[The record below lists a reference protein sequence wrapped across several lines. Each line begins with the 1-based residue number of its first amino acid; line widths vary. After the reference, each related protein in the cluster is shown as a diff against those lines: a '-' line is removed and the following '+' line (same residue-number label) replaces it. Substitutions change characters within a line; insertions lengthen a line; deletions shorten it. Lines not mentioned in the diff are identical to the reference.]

1 MGFGGWNAKRGRVR
15 TVVTGL
21 GSVGLASIVVVLGL
35 VTGAAAEPCD
45 VAADLEYVALGDS
58 YSSGYGLP
66 DAAGPC
72 DRSSEYSYPVRIQQS
87 AQFGTFTDVS
97 CAGARTRDFYT
108 AQNGSNPRQ
117 LDALSEDTDVVTFTI
132 GGNDL
137 GFTDIITDC
146 ATDGDCRDAY
156 GGPGMPDLM
165 NKISGPVGDDI
176 QQAMSDAA
184 AAAPNAEIFVLGY
197 PDLLPASPTGPAWTL
212 SCMPTSLVVS
222 SPERTDLRAVQLA
235 LNEEIAMRASAA
247 GATLHYVDTYTPS
260 VGHDLCSSDPW
271 VSVLNIYHPTVTG
284 MLAMALLAQQAID
297 AQLISQCEQSTTTST
312 STTTVSTTTSSPS
325 TTTAAPPYLPPSG
338 TAVSSTTTVITTTST
353 TTTSTTPTST
363 TATSTT
369 PEVATTASVP
379 AQTAPSPTTPATT
392 TPSDV
397 LPVQATQPQVSVTQP
412 EVSVTQPQVSV
423 TNAPAPPPLV
433 TPATQAQP
441 AQAPVQPAA
450 QVGGA
455 TQSGGTPGAPGSMG
469 QAGAS
474 QGGLAT
480 TGAQPQGLL
489 LLGLALIGAG
499 VVVVVLKRRRND

>member
-1 MGFGGWNAKRGRVR
+1 MGFGGCNAKRGRVR

-87 AQFGTFTDVS
+87 AQFGSFTDVS

-117 LDALSEDTDVVTFTI
+117 LDAVSEDTDVVTFTI

-165 NKISGPVGDDI
+165 TKISGPVGDDI
-176 QQAMSDAA
+176 QQAMADAA

-197 PDLLPASPTGPAWTL
+197 PDLLPASPTGSAWTF

-222 SPERTDLRAVQLA
+222 SAERTDLRAVQLA

-297 AQLISQCEQSTTTST
+297 AQLIAQCEQSTTTST
-312 STTTVSTTTSSPS
+312 STTIGSTTTSSPP
-325 TTTAAPPYLPPSG
+325 TTTVAPPYLPPTSS
-338 TAVSSTTTVITTTST
+338 AVSSTTTVVTTTST
-353 TTTSTTPTST
+353 TTSTTST
-363 TATSTT
+363 A

-379 AQTAPSPTTPATT
+379 TQPAPPPTTPETT
-392 TPSDV
+392 TPTDV
-397 LPVQATQPQVSVTQP
+397 LPAQATQP
-412 EVSVTQPQVSV
+412 EVSVTQPVATIAQPVV
-423 TNAPAPPPLV
+423 AATNAPSPPPPPPPLV
-433 TPATQAQP
+433 TQATQATQAPPVQASVQPATQ
-441 AQAPVQPAA
+441 
-450 QVGGA
+450 VGGV

-469 QAGAS
+469 QTGAS

-489 LLGLALIGAG
+489 LFGVALIGSGLA
-499 VVVVVLKRRRND
+499 VVALKRRRND

>member
-284 MLAMALLAQQAID
+284 MLAMALLAQQAIE

-363 TATSTT
+363 T

-412 EVSVTQPQVSV
+412 EVSVAQPQVSV

-455 TQSGGTPGAPGSMG
+455 TQSWGTPGAPGSMG

>member
-1 MGFGGWNAKRGRVR
+1 
-15 TVVTGL
+15 
-21 GSVGLASIVVVLGL
+21 
-35 VTGAAAEPCD
+35 
-45 VAADLEYVALGDS
+45 
-58 YSSGYGLP
+58 
-66 DAAGPC
+66 
-72 DRSSEYSYPVRIQQS
+72 
-87 AQFGTFTDVS
+87 
-97 CAGARTRDFYT
+97 
-108 AQNGSNPRQ
+108 
-117 LDALSEDTDVVTFTI
+117 
-132 GGNDL
+132 NDL

-165 NKISGPVGDDI
+165 TKISGPVGDDI
-176 QQAMSDAA
+176 QQAMADAA

-197 PDLLPASPTGPAWTL
+197 PDLLPASPTGSAWTF

-222 SPERTDLRAVQLA
+222 SAERTDLRAVQLA

-284 MLAMALLAQQAID
+284 MLAMALLAQQAIE

-363 TATSTT
+363 T

-412 EVSVTQPQVSV
+412 EVSVAQPQVSV

>member
-284 MLAMALLAQQAID
+284 MLAMALLAQQAIE

-363 TATSTT
+363 T

-412 EVSVTQPQVSV
+412 EVSVAQPQVSV

>member
-66 DAAGPC
+66 DATGPC

-284 MLAMALLAQQAID
+284 MLAMALLAQQAIE

-363 TATSTT
+363 T

-412 EVSVTQPQVSV
+412 EVSVAQPQVSV

-455 TQSGGTPGAPGSMG
+455 TQSWGTPGAPGSMG

-489 LLGLALIGAG
+489 LLGLARIGAG

>member
-284 MLAMALLAQQAID
+284 MLAMALLAQQAIE

-338 TAVSSTTTVITTTST
+338 TAVSSTTTVSTTTST
-353 TTTSTTPTST
+353 TT
-363 TATSTT
+363 TSTT

-379 AQTAPSPTTPATT
+379 AQPAPPPTTPETT

-397 LPVQATQPQVSVTQP
+397 LPAQATQPQVSVTQP
-412 EVSVTQPQVSV
+412 VVAVTQPQVAVTQPVVAV
-423 TNAPAPPPLV
+423 TNAPPPLV
-433 TPATQAQP
+433 TPATQVQP
-441 AQAPVQPAA
+441 AQAPVQPAT
-450 QVGGA
+450 QVGGV

-489 LLGLALIGAG
+489 LLGVALIGAG
-499 VVVVVLKRRRND
+499 VAVVVLKRRRND

>member
-284 MLAMALLAQQAID
+284 MLAMALLAQQAIE

-353 TTTSTTPTST
+353 TTTSTTP
-363 TATSTT
+363 TSTT

>member
-284 MLAMALLAQQAID
+284 MLAMALLAQQAIE

-363 TATSTT
+363 T

-412 EVSVTQPQVSV
+412 EVSVAQPQVSV

-455 TQSGGTPGAPGSMG
+455 TQSWGTPGAPGSMG
-469 QAGAS
+469 RAGAS

>member
-21 GSVGLASIVVVLGL
+21 GAVGLASIVVVLGL

-284 MLAMALLAQQAID
+284 MLAMALLAQQAIE

-363 TATSTT
+363 T

-412 EVSVTQPQVSV
+412 EVSVAQPQVSV